1 MMDRTQGRKAMSNE
15 ALDWFF
21 GLIEGDFNEDP
32 SAAQI
37 IIGTVIGCIPVIGQI
52 MDVRDICANLKK
64 LNKDPEDALLWVGLV
79 VTLIGLVPGA
89 GDLVKGVFRFVLKFL
104 RKGGDEAVG
113 AIRSILAFLRGR
125 GYGDPVKYLK
135 TLPWQR
141 FSNECSSLFRR
152 IVFGLLEGIEL
163 VRTGWLTRK
172 LLGTHVKDLAIVQA
186 QIRMLQRMGE
196 IKIPEAM
203 QRLKQGVDDLLKRV
217 EKENVAGHSND
228 TVHLPHSSKPLLRQ
242 EYELAV
248 KRIDQDVVKMR
259 KAGKSEAEI
268 AEEATARRRKIG
280 LDFKERTDPDLREV
294 IYGRN
299 MEKYGD
305 ELGPRY
311 ERNPSGDGWVYKR
324 KNPKTDKFDYV
335 QVDDATAIRN
345 ATQAGG
351 DDFPW
356 DKVLEYS
363 EAIKEKNWQRK
374 KQLLEAIK
382 RLISLKGKLNQ
393 ANKAGDVQL
402 ARAIE
407 VEIAKVRGI

>member
-1 MMDRTQGRKAMSNE
+1 MSNE

-21 GLIEGDFNEDP
+21 GLIEGDFNDDP
-32 SAAQI
+32 TAAQI

-64 LNKDPEDALLWVGLV
+64 LHKAPEDALLWVGLV

-152 IVFGLLEGIEL
+152 IMFGLLEGIEL

-196 IKIPEAM
+196 VKIPEAM

-217 EKENVAGHSND
+217 EKEKVTGHSND

-248 KRIDQDVVKMR
+248 KRIYQDVVKMR
-259 KAGKSEAEI
+259 KAGRSEAEI
-268 AEEATARRRKIG
+268 AEMATARRRKVG

-299 MEKYGD
+299 MDKYGD
-305 ELGPRY
+305 ELGPYYQRSSDGSGWFYKRRNPVTKQY
-311 ERNPSGDGWVYKR
+311 ER
-324 KNPKTDKFDYV
+324 V
-335 QVDDATAIRN
+335 QVDDATAILK

-363 EAIKEKNWQRK
+363 EAIKAKNWKRK
-374 KQLLEAIK
+374 EQLLEAIK
-382 RLISLKGKLNQ
+382 RLMSLQGKLDE
-393 ANKAGDVQL
+393 ARKAGDIQL
-402 ARAIE
+402 TRAIE
-407 VEIAKVRGI
+407 EEIARTRRI